1 MQWLNNI
8 QDWFLASENQ
18 QIILTGIVL
27 FVAMI
32 LGLLIGALIASS
44 VSKRHIRSSE
54 NQIKAAVIA
63 ALIDAATEASV
74 WNGLS
79 PQEQILSDRAVGQID
94 VRVRLMP
101 VRGAAAAADWAA
113 HQLSEM
119 KRTSATFGYQLDP
132 AVAEFRDRLLLWVN
146 SPSRAN
152 KIFSRD
158 LERWSYQSA
167 QPEAAAAASQD
178 AWVAQQYTQEH
189 QTDGLSSLLAEPAAP
204 YVAPPV
210 VPAVVQPVVTPV
222 VQPVVPPAVK
232 TVAQPVVAP
241 TKTDEPGPRRQ
252 GTPADDDDQNMPRVF

>member
-1 MQWLNNI
+1 MQWLNNFLK
-8 QDWFLASENQ
+8 WFVASENQ
-18 QIILTGIVL
+18 QIIITGIVL

-54 NQIKAAVIA
+54 DQIKAAVIA

-94 VRVRLMP
+94 VRVRLMS
-101 VRGAAAAADWAA
+101 VKGAAAAADWAA

-146 SPSRAN
+146 SPGRAN
-152 KIFSRD
+152 KIFARD
-158 LERWSYQSA
+158 LERWAYQSV

-189 QTDGLSSLLAEPAAP
+189 QQDGLSNLLGHAA
-204 YVAPPV
+204 VPV
-210 VPAVVQPVVTPV
+210 TASASAPV
-222 VQPVVPPAVK
+222 VQSETEQLLNDVDGLSALRPPAS
-232 TVAQPVVAP
+232 
-241 TKTDEPGPRRQ
+241 DEG
-252 GTPADDDDQNMPRVF
+252 DQNLPRVF

>member
-1 MQWLNNI
+1 MQWLNNFLK
-8 QDWFLASENQ
+8 WFVASENQ
-18 QIILTGIVL
+18 QIIITGIVL

-101 VRGAAAAADWAA
+101 VKGAAAAADWAA

-146 SPSRAN
+146 NPGRAN

-158 LERWSYQSA
+158 LERWSYQSV
-167 QPEAAAAASQD
+167 QPEAAAVASQD

-204 YVAPPV
+204 YVAPVIAPV
-210 VPAVVQPVVTPV
+210 VAPVVAPAVAPVATPAVAPVVTP
-222 VQPVVPPAVK
+222 AK
-232 TVAQPVVAP
+232 S
-241 TKTDEPGPRRQ
+241 DEPGPRRQ
-252 GTPADDDDQNMPRVF
+252 GSPAVDDDDQNLPRVF